1 MSYDIDLESS
11 PCGVCGRKGEEPYCP
26 DPTYNLAGIFHLA
39 LTGEGLPDL
48 RAGTFGDVVLHEPRA
63 NPAPCGLE
71 VLTGLTGAESLPIL
85 DLACERICNP
95 DLRASFRAL
104 EPENGWGTVDGSKEI
119 LRELR
124 DLAAK
129 YPENRWRV
137 R

>member
-1 MSYDIDLESS
+1 MSYDVYLESS
-11 PCGVCGRKGEEPYCP
+11 PCAACGRKGEEPRCP
-26 DPTYNLAGIFHLA
+26 DPTYNLVAIFHLA
-39 LTGEGLPDL
+39 LTGSKLPDP
-48 RAGTFGDVVLHEPRA
+48 RAGTLADVVLHEPRA

-71 VLTGLTGAESLPIL
+71 VLAGRTGAESLPVL

-104 EPENGWGTVDGSKEI
+104 EPENGWGTVEGGKKV

-124 DLAAK
+124 DLAAE
-129 YPENRWRV
+129 YPETRWRV